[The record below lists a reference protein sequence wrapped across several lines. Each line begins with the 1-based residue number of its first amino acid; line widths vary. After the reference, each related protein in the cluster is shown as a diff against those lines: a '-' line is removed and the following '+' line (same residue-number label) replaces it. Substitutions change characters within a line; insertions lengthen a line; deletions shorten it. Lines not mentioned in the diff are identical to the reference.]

1 MFKTAKDLGFL
12 KVGDV
17 PETGLEDVVMTLRL
31 LGCNAITP
39 QPFKVAEEVV
49 KTPCPV
55 VVSSDSDSVS
65 LKENVQSIN
74 RFKAFLS
81 DHLSQPDHD
90 VKIPKTE
97 ANVPSA
103 ASIPNTP
110 KRTANM
116 KTASHSSVN
125 AAEKAQDQQADAGAI
140 PAEALLI
147 TNLEQIKYFKRY
159 QQKKRSH
166 QERSKDIYEIKI
178 MDRHGKSKR
187 CRYTE
192 DPDEVLPSL

>member
-49 KTPCPV
+49 KTPCAV
-55 VVSSDSDSVS
+55 AVSSDSDSVS

-74 RFKAFLS
+74 RFKAFLT
-81 DHLSQPDHD
+81 DHFSQPDQED
-90 VKIPKTE
+90 MVLKTE
-97 ANVPSA
+97 ANVPLA
-103 ASIPNTP
+103 ANIQKVPNS
-110 KRTANM
+110 TANL
-116 KTASHSSVN
+116 KTACPKPKQQP
-125 AAEKAQDQQADAGAI
+125 AKAQEQQADAEAI

-147 TNLEQIKYFKRY
+147 TNAR
-159 QQKKRSH
+159 
-166 QERSKDIYEIKI
+166 
-178 MDRHGKSKR
+178 
-187 CRYTE
+187 
-192 DPDEVLPSL
+192 